1 MRAPNY
7 RFLKKQREETK
18 RREQKER
25 LAKRQ
30 STRPEAPDQ
39 ADQANEPGQAPAT
52 DTGNPETQ
60 V

>member
-30 STRPEAPDQ
+30 STRPETPGQ
-39 ADQANEPGQAPAT
+39 ADPANQPGQAPAT

-60 V
+60 A